1 LELLPTSREAAP
13 LPIATH
19 YTIIVVDIVGF
30 GDLRRSNSSQLRVR
44 RGLYRAL
51 QDAFVAAGIPWEGC
65 RREDRGDGVLILAPA
80 HLPKAL
86 FVERLPEPLA
96 ATLAEHNKH
105 HPPIEQIRLRLA
117 LHAGEI
123 LEDEHGVT
131 ASSITHT
138 FRILDAADVKAAFVE
153 SGGVLA
159 VIGSSWFFDE
169 VIRQSDW
176 SEVDSYAPVEVSN
189 KETVT
194 RAWIRV
200 VGRAPVSAGRRPR
213 RWRR

>member
-1 LELLPTSREAAP
+1 MATISDPTQHDPLPDQQDDAWGERAPIAEDAQIPGTRQPSWLEHLPTLRSAPREVDP

-51 QDAFVAAGIPWEGC
+51 QQAFDAAGIPWQRC

-80 HLPKAL
+80 YVPKAL

-105 HPPIEQIRLRLA
+105 HP
-117 LHAGEI
+117 
-123 LEDEHGVT
+123 
-131 ASSITHT
+131 
-138 FRILDAADVKAAFVE
+138 
-153 SGGVLA
+153 
-159 VIGSSWFFDE
+159 
-169 VIRQSDW
+169 
-176 SEVDSYAPVEVSN
+176 
-189 KETVT
+189 
-194 RAWIRV
+194 
-200 VGRAPVSAGRRPR
+200 
-213 RWRR
+213 